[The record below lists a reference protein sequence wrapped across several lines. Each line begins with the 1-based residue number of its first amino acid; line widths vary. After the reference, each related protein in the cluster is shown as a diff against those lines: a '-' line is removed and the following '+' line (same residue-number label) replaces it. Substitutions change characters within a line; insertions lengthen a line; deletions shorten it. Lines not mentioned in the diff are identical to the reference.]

1 MVWNVALPL
10 LQPNLRVQPMVQR
23 ALFRACK
30 VLDDRD
36 AYLHELRVT
45 MQLELARAAVDDDF
59 ISRAESC
66 VDKALELNY
75 IDRDY
80 QVTERDRPLDDR
92 LVPLKQAFF
101 LKTDI
106 YNVPETNEERAV
118 LLLIQRAE
126 RALGQLQ
133 QLGATLIACWSAA
146 ARLSQRVGELAPCHA
161 GLALRLDQGAVGRE
175 QLLRL
180 ALRSR
185 DLSGDQRAT

>member
-1 MVWNVALPL
+1 
-10 LQPNLRVQPMVQR
+10 QPNLRVQPMVQR

-59 ISRAESC
+59 ISRAEAC

-80 QVTERDRPLDDR
+80 EETGRDRPLDDR

-118 LLLIQRAE
+118 LLLENARDSKGLQAAEAKKSFLTRA
-126 RALGQLQ
+126 
-133 QLGATLIACWSAA
+133 C
-146 ARLSQRVGELAPCHA
+146 
-161 GLALRLDQGAVGRE
+161 
-175 QLLRL
+175 QLLEEMAEESDVSPGDDVVQFRL
-180 ALRSR
+180 WV
-185 DLSGDQRAT
+185 DLTKQAWSSKLVDLAENGCDTVLPASWDVVKA